1 MPYSSFTISKV
12 EKEFQ
17 LKVTTGTFFPDLT
30 RAQPSQWLADLL
42 SRTIPFATAV
52 GTEKAR
58 SEFIIAP
65 LLFELLQS
73 LHSEISLFS
82 GRDFTV
88 APELGLNGI
97 CDFMITRSQDEI
109 SIKAP
114 AIVIIEAKKGE
125 LDVGWGQLA
134 TQGSEEA
141 SEQSVAIC
149 AAEMVAAQRFNQEND
164 SVVPNIYGS
173 VTTGTRWQ
181 FLRLTGQQLTIDLV
195 EYSLEPIDRMLGILN
210 WMVKN

>member
-1 MPYSSFTISKV
+1 MPYSNFTISKV
-12 EKEFQ
+12 EKDFQ
-17 LKVTTGTFFPDLT
+17 LNVVTGVFFPEFPLVP
-30 RAQPSQWLADLL
+30 PSQWLADLL
-42 SRTIPFATAV
+42 QQTIPFATAV

-65 LLFELLQS
+65 LLFELLIS
-73 LHSEISLFS
+73 LQSEISLFS

-125 LDVGWGQLA
+125 LDVGWGQ
-134 TQGSEEA
+134 
-141 SEQSVAIC
+141 C
-149 AAEMVAAQRFNQEND
+149 AAEMVAAQRFNLEND

-181 FLRLTGQQLTIDLV
+181 FLRLTAQQLTIDLV
-195 EYSLEPIDRMLGILN
+195 EYSLEPLDRMLGILQ

>member
-1 MPYSSFTISKV
+1 MPYSNFTISKA
-12 EKEFQ
+12 EKDFQ
-17 LKVTTGTFFPDLT
+17 LKVATGTFFPNFPGV
-30 RAQPSQWLADLL
+30 QPSQWLADLL
-42 SRTIPFATAV
+42 KQTIPFATAV

-73 LHSEISLFS
+73 LHNEISLFS

-125 LDVGWGQLA
+125 LDVGWGQ
-134 TQGSEEA
+134 
-141 SEQSVAIC
+141 C
-149 AAEMVAAQRFNQEND
+149 AAEMVAAQRFNLEND

-181 FLRLTGQQLTIDLV
+181 FLQLAGQQLTIDLV
-195 EYSLEPIDRMLGILN
+195 EYSLEPLDRMLGILQ

>member
-1 MPYSSFTISKV
+1 MPYSNFTISKV
-12 EKEFQ
+12 EKDFQ
-17 LKVTTGTFFPDLT
+17 LNVVTGVFFPEFPLVP
-30 RAQPSQWLADLL
+30 PSQWLADLL
-42 SRTIPFATAV
+42 QQTIPFATAV

-65 LLFELLQS
+65 LLFELLRS
-73 LHSEISLFS
+73 LQSEISLFS

-88 APELGLNGI
+88 APELELNGI

-125 LDVGWGQLA
+125 LDVGWGQ
-134 TQGSEEA
+134 
-141 SEQSVAIC
+141 C
-149 AAEMVAAQRFNQEND
+149 AAEMVAAQRFNLEND

-195 EYSLEPIDRMLGILN
+195 EYSLEPLDQMLGILQ
-210 WMVKN
+210 WMVRN

>member
-1 MPYSSFTISKV
+1 MPYSNFTIGKV
-12 EKEFQ
+12 EKDFQ
-17 LKVTTGTFFPDLT
+17 LNVVTGVFFPEFPLVP
-30 RAQPSQWLADLL
+30 PSQWLADLL
-42 SRTIPFATAV
+42 QQTIPFATAV

-58 SEFIIAP
+58 SEFVIAP

-125 LDVGWGQLA
+125 LDVGWGQPA
-134 TQGSEEA
+134 TQGSEET
-141 SEQSVAIC
+141 SEQSVAVC

-195 EYSLEPIDRMLGILN
+195 EYSLEPLDRMLGILN

>member
-1 MPYSSFTISKV
+1 MPYSNFTIGKV
-12 EKEFQ
+12 EKDFQ
-17 LKVTTGTFFPDLT
+17 LNVVTGVFFPAFPLVP
-30 RAQPSQWLADLL
+30 PSQWLADLL
-42 SRTIPFATAV
+42 RQTIPFATAV

-58 SEFIIAP
+58 SEFITAP
-65 LLFELLQS
+65 LLFDLLQS

-125 LDVGWGQLA
+125 LDVGWGQ
-134 TQGSEEA
+134 
-141 SEQSVAIC
+141 C

>member
-1 MPYSSFTISKV
+1 MPYSSFSINKV
-12 EKEFQ
+12 EKDFQ
-17 LKVTTGTFFPDLT
+17 LSVATGTFFAGIPVI
-30 RAQPSQWLADLL
+30 QPSQWLIDLL
-42 SRTIPFATAV
+42 QQTIPFATAV

-58 SEFIIAP
+58 SEFLIAP
-65 LLFELLQS
+65 LLFELLRS
-73 LHSEISLFS
+73 LQSEISLFS

-125 LDVGWGQLA
+125 LDVGWGQ
-134 TQGSEEA
+134 
-141 SEQSVAIC
+141 C
-149 AAEMVAAQRFNQEND
+149 AAEMVAAQRFNLEND

-195 EYSLEPIDRMLGILN
+195 EYSLEPIDRMLGMLQ

>member
-1 MPYSSFTISKV
+1 MPYSNFTISKV
-12 EKEFQ
+12 EKDFQ
-17 LKVTTGTFFPDLT
+17 LNVVTGVFFPEFPLVP
-30 RAQPSQWLADLL
+30 PSQWLADLL
-42 SRTIPFATAV
+42 QQTIPFATAV

-65 LLFELLQS
+65 LLFELLRS
-73 LHSEISLFS
+73 LQSEISLFS

-125 LDVGWGQLA
+125 LDVGWGQ
-134 TQGSEEA
+134 
-141 SEQSVAIC
+141 C
-149 AAEMVAAQRFNQEND
+149 AAEMVAAQRFNLEND

-195 EYSLEPIDRMLGILN
+195 EYSLEPLDQMLGILQ
-210 WMVKN
+210 WMVRN

>member
-1 MPYSSFTISKV
+1 MPYSSFSISKV
-12 EKEFQ
+12 EKDFQ
-17 LKVTTGTFFPDLT
+17 LSVATGTFFTEIPVT
-30 RAQPSQWLADLL
+30 QPSPWLIDLL
-42 SRTIPFATAV
+42 QQTIPFATAV

-58 SEFIIAP
+58 SEFLIAP
-65 LLFELLQS
+65 LLFELLRLLQ
-73 LHSEISLFS
+73 SEISLFS

-125 LDVGWGQLA
+125 LDVGWGQ
-134 TQGSEEA
+134 
-141 SEQSVAIC
+141 C
-149 AAEMVAAQRFNQEND
+149 AAEMVAAQRFNLEND

-181 FLRLTGQQLTIDLV
+181 FLRLTDQRLTIDLV
-195 EYSLEPIDRMLGILN
+195 EYSLEPIDRMLGMLQ

>member
-1 MPYSSFTISKV
+1 LVP
-12 EKEFQ
+12 
-17 LKVTTGTFFPDLT
+17 
-30 RAQPSQWLADLL
+30 PSQWLADLL
-42 SRTIPFATAV
+42 RQTIPFATAV

-58 SEFIIAP
+58 SEFVIAP

-125 LDVGWGQLA
+125 LDVGWGQ
-134 TQGSEEA
+134 
-141 SEQSVAIC
+141 C

>member
-1 MPYSSFTISKV
+1 MPYSNFTISKV
-12 EKEFQ
+12 EKDFQ
-17 LKVTTGTFFPDLT
+17 LNVTTGVFFSELT
-30 RAQPSQWLADLL
+30 LVQPSQWLSELL
-42 SRTIPFATAV
+42 QQTIPFATAV

-65 LLFELLQS
+65 LLFELLRL

-97 CDFMITRSQDEI
+97 CDFMITRSQNEI

-114 AIVIIEAKKGE
+114 AIIIIEAKKGE
-125 LDVGWGQLA
+125 LDVGWGQ
-134 TQGSEEA
+134 
-141 SEQSVAIC
+141 C
-149 AAEMVAAQRFNQEND
+149 AAEMVAAQKFNQEND
-164 SVVPNIYGS
+164 SVVTHIYGS

-181 FLRLTGQQLTIDLV
+181 FLRLTGQELTIDLV
-195 EYSLEPIDRMLGILN
+195 EYSLEPIDRLLGILQ

>member
-1 MPYSSFTISKV
+1 MPYSNFSISKV
-12 EKEFQ
+12 EKDFQ
-17 LKVTTGTFFPDLT
+17 IILSTGKFFSDLPVVH
-30 RAQPSQWLADLL
+30 ASPWLLELL
-42 SRTIPFATAV
+42 QQTIPFATAV

-65 LLFELLQS
+65 LLFELLRL

-82 GRDFTV
+82 GRDFSV

-97 CDFMITRSQDEI
+97 CDFMITRSQNEI

-125 LDVGWGQLA
+125 LDVGWGQ
-134 TQGSEEA
+134 
-141 SEQSVAIC
+141 C
-149 AAEMVAAQRFNQEND
+149 AAEMVAAQKFNEEND
-164 SVVPNIYGS
+164 SVVPNIYGA

-181 FLRLTGQQLTIDLV
+181 FLRLSDRNLTIDLV
-195 EYSLEPIDRMLGILN
+195 EYSLEPIDHLLSILQ